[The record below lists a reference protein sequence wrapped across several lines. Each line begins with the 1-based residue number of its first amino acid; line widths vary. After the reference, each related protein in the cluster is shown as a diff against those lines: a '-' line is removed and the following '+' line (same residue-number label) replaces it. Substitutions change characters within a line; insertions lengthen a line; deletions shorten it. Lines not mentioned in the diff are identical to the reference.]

1 MQIMSVLELMEAL
14 DRKEKEEIVI
24 AKSASPGGKKRKVE
38 DAVDSSELIAR
49 VRTLPLASLRREVG
63 GSGGK
68 NKMLIKALGAMDT
81 RSTSPPPFRLP
92 RPALQ
97 SVRYLAR
104 ATSKPAFLLFS
115 HLLGTLDIHDNS
127 AAWAMAFFSRR
138 SSTNERISRT
148 PSAAWYV
155 YSVSEACVY

>member
-81 RSTSPPPFRLP
+81 RSALALLPSDCLDRLYKVYVTLP
-92 RPALQ
+92 GRPL
-97 SVRYLAR
+97 S
-104 ATSKPAFLLFS
+104 LLS
-115 HLLGTLDIHDNS
+115 Y
-127 AAWAMAFFSRR
+127 FSRT
-138 SSTNERISRT
+138 S
-148 PSAAWYV
+148 
-155 YSVSEACVY
+155 